1 MQITETK
8 SEGLARAYEIIIPA
22 ATIAEKVDARLGELS
37 KEIKLPGFRP
47 GKVPMNL
54 LRQRYAQSVMG
65 EVFEASVNE
74 GVAKAIQDNDLKPA
88 TQPKVDEVDF
98 DEGKD
103 LKFSV
108 VMDVLP
114 AITPMDFASM
124 TLERVKVEAPE
135 SEVTETLERI
145 ANQSKDSEPAE
156 EGKAIEDGDIAVI
169 DFKGEVGGESLPGMS
184 AEDFNLEIGSGSFVP
199 GFEEQLVG
207 AKAGDTLDIEV
218 KFPDDYGVDKLSG
231 ADTKFNVVIKEVR
244 VTKAAEIDDEL
255 AKKVGL
261 ESLDQLKENI
271 AKDIERHY
279 SEMTAQVL
287 KRRVLDAMDEGHSFE
302 LPESLVEAEFNGIWE
317 QIVKAKEAGQLDEEE
332 AAKDEEE
339 LKADYRKIS
348 ERRVKLGLVM
358 QEVASANKITI
369 EEDDMRAALFREARR
384 YPGQEQAFL
393 EYMQKTPEAMRSLS
407 APILEQKVVDFIAEL
422 AGAKEKVISVDEL
435 KELVDSL
442 EEA

>member
-8 SEGLARAYEIIIPA
+8 SEGLARAYDIVIPA
-22 ATIAEKVDARLGELS
+22 ATIAEKVDARLKELS
-37 KEIKLPGFRP
+37 TEIKLPGFRP

-54 LRQRYAQSVMG
+54 LRQRYSKSVMG
-65 EVFEASVNE
+65 EIFEASVNE
-74 GVAKAIQDNDLKPA
+74 GVAKAIEDNELKPA
-88 TQPKVDEVDF
+88 AQPKVEEVDF

-108 VMDVLP
+108 SLDILP
-114 AITPMDFASM
+114 TIAPMDFAGL

-135 SEVTETLERI
+135 DEVNSTLERI
-145 ANQSKDSEPAE
+145 ASQSKDSEAAP
-156 EGKAIEDGDIAVI
+156 EGKAIEEGDIAII
-169 DFKGEVGGESLPGMS
+169 DFKGEVNGESLPGMS
-184 AEDFNLEIGSGSFVP
+184 ADDFNLEIGSGSFVP
-199 GFEEQLVG
+199 GFEEQLIG
-207 AKAGDTLDIEV
+207 AKAGEERDLDV
-218 KFPDDYGVDKLSG
+218 KFPEDYGVDKLAG
-231 ADTKFNVVIKEVR
+231 NDTKFHVTIKEVR

-271 AKDIERHY
+271 VNDIERHY
-279 SEMTAQVL
+279 SELTGQVL
-287 KRRVLDAMDEGHSFE
+287 KRRVLDAMDEGHTFD
-302 LPESLVEAEFNGIWE
+302 LPQSMVDAEFNGIWE
-317 QIVKAKEAGQLDEEE
+317 QIEKAKEAGQLDEEE
-332 AAKDEEE
+332 AKKDEDE
-339 LKADYRKIS
+339 LKADYRKIA

-358 QEVASANKITI
+358 QEVASANKITV
-369 EEDDMRAALFREARR
+369 EEDDLRAALFREARR

-407 APILEQKVVDFIAEL
+407 APVLEQKVVDFIAEL

-442 EEA
+442 EEM